1 MLEQSKIDK
10 ITTDLLRPIRLNK
23 GFMAWMGF
31 LGVSLVV
38 CLSAYILQLKDGLV
52 VTGLSDYVS
61 WGMYISNFV
70 FFVATSLIGMLISAV
85 LSLLNQKWAAPL
97 ARIAEII
104 ALAFAA
110 VAGLV
115 IVMDMGR
122 PERLLNVFIHGR
134 IQSPIVWD
142 VTVVTIYVLISTL
155 FLYIPLIPDLKIC
168 SEKLDKLPPFARKI
182 YTLLSLNW
190 KGTPEQ
196 HELIKKSTRAMA
208 IFIIPVALAIHTVTS
223 WLFAN
228 TSRAGWDSTIF
239 GPYFVTGAFVSGTAA
254 VIIAMFV
261 FRKSFKLN
269 EYITDFHFDKIGK
282 LLVLVSLVYLYFNLN
297 EYMVPAYKM
306 KRAEA
311 FHIHELFAGSHAF
324 MFWATQL
331 LGLVIP
337 IILLLFKPF
346 RKPLPILVVALMVLI
361 GSWFKRYIIVVPTME
376 HPFLPIQN
384 VPLNFKIYTPTLIE
398 IGVTIAPMIMVLLI
412 VTVLSKVIP
421 IIPIQET
428 LDHASETEQK

>member
-1 MLEQSKIDK
+1 MSDKKSSEKI
-10 ITTDLLRPIRLNK
+10 IADLLGHIRLNK
-23 GFMAWMGF
+23 SFIVWVGLLSGA
-31 LGVSLVV
+31 LLV
-38 CLSAYILQLKDGLV
+38 CLYAYFLQLRDGMI

-61 WGMYISNFV
+61 WGMYIANFV
-70 FFVATSLIGMLISAV
+70 FFVATSLVGMLISAV
-85 LSLLNQKWAAPL
+85 LSLLKQKWAEPL

-168 SEKLDKLPPFARKI
+168 SERLDKLPPFARKI

-190 KGTPEQ
+190 SGTPQ
-196 HELIKKSTRAMA
+196 QKELVKKSTRALA

-261 FRKSFKLN
+261 FRKSFKLQD
-269 EYITDFHFDKIGK
+269 YITDFHFDKIGK

-306 KRAEA
+306 KKAEA
-311 FHIHELFAGSHAF
+311 LHIHNLFAGSHALL
-324 MFWATQL
+324 FWATQL

-337 IILLLFKPF
+337 IILLLFKPM
-346 RKPLPILVVALMVLI
+346 RKPLPMLVIALMVLV

-376 HPFLPIQN
+376 HPYLPIQN
-384 VPLNFKIYTPTLIE
+384 VPINFKIYSPTLTE
-398 IGVTIAPMIMVLLI
+398 ILVTIAPMIMVLLI
-412 VTVLSKVIP
+412 VTILSKVVP
-421 IIPIQET
+421 IIPLQET
-428 LDHASETEQK
+428 LDHESETEKK